1 MNHTQR
7 LNPLSLGAAGML
19 LFMLSGAASASGY
32 WHSAPSE
39 TGVTTE
45 PGHFQS
51 ARTREQVRDEAI
63 AAMRNGDMWR
73 VTESGE
79 PPRASS
85 PQPLPAPDREAAAA
99 LAQSGAAE

>member
-1 MNHTQR
+1 MNHAQR
-7 LNPLSLGAAGML
+7 IHPIVLGAAGML

-32 WHSAPSE
+32 WHPAPSE

-51 ARTREQVRDEAI
+51 AMTREQVRDEAI
-63 AAMRNGDMWR
+63 AAMRNGEMWR

-79 PPRASS
+79 PPRVS
-85 PQPLPAPDREAAAA
+85 PARTLPPPARKAAGAT
-99 LAQSGAAE
+99 QSGAAE